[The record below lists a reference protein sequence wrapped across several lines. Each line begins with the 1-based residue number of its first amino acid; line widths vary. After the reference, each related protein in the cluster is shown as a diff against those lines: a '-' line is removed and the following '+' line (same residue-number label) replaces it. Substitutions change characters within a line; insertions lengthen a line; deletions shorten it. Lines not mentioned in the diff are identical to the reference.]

1 MKGNIKL
8 RIDILNENDKQIE
21 EVTNHHLITIVPSV
35 HEGFKL
41 YAYYTQI
48 KNLPAAPILSS
59 RQTQDLSNG
68 AGMRWFSPGLESL

>member
-41 YAYYTQI
+41 YA
-48 KNLPAAPILSS
+48 
-59 RQTQDLSNG
+59 
-68 AGMRWFSPGLESL
+68 